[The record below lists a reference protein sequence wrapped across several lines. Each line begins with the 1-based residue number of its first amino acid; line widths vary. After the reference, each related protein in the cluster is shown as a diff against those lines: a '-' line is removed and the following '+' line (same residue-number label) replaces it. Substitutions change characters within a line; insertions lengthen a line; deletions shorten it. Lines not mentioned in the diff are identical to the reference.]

1 MDNFG
6 TCPKYQK
13 GSKVK
18 KIIVGFLGHPVVLNF
33 FHDFCGFHFGF
44 FTYLLTW
51 STLFLTKKFLKHIDK
66 VLITCLFLTQY
77 EKVIIFRHKQT
88 LFVIHGGSQLI
99 FKMFRYVA
107 SSVFNKQGGLAPK
120 DLEPS
125 LFIYQ
130 AVQLAKSD
138 KTSTNN
144 QIAPHSFNK
153 FFLCSRIYNEEFFLR
168 FRILPS
174 VAFYFISPS
183 FSFSLIPL
191 TCFFSQGTC
200 YWELLVDVAPQQA
213 KIEDFIFFAKDYI
226 FFAKDYVFFSK
237 DYVFFTKDYVLFA
250 KDYIFFSKDYVLFVK
265 AYSSTAKDYVFFAKD
280 YVLFGKDYI
289 MLSLPRIMFSSQRT
303 MFSLPR
309 IMFSSQRIMFSL
321 PRIMFSSPRI
331 MFFLPRIMFSTPRIL
346 VSMLRITDEEFQTY
360 EDIILK

>member
-1 MDNFG
+1 MF
-6 TCPKYQK
+6 
-13 GSKVK
+13 
-18 KIIVGFLGHPVVLNF
+18 
-33 FHDFCGFHFGF
+33 FCGFHFGI

-138 KTSTNN
+138 KTSTNS
-144 QIAPHSFNK
+144 QIAPHSFTM
-153 FFLCSRIYNEEFFLR
+153 FFLGSRIYNEEFFLR

-174 VAFYFISPS
+174 VAFYFISSS

-200 YWELLVDVAPQQA
+200 YWELLVDVAPQHKQ
-213 KIEDFIFFAKDYI
+213 KLRILFF
-226 FFAKDYVFFSK
+226 
-237 DYVFFTKDYVLFA
+237 
-250 KDYIFFSKDYVLFVK
+250 
-265 AYSSTAKDYVFFAKD
+265 
-280 YVLFGKDYI
+280 
-289 MLSLPRIMFSSQRT
+289 LSRII
-303 MFSLPR
+303 FSLPS
-309 IMFSSQRIMFSL
+309 ITFSVPKTKFSSQRIMFSL
-321 PRIMFSSPRI
+321 PRIIFSFPRI
-331 MFFLPRIMFSTPRIL
+331 MFYLSRLILPLPRIMFSLQRTMFFL
-346 VSMLRITDEEFQTY
+346 AK
-360 EDIILK
+360 IILCFLCQGLCFFRQGLFFFAKAYFFFAKDYALFAKDFVFFAKVMFFCQGLCFLRQGLWFLC